1 MVAFNSQLAF
11 EIERAKKKK
20 IILIMV
26 FVCPSLHR
34 PVNKIKFKYFANRKT
49 VVRNTGI
56 MYHVC
61 MYVYI
66 VLKDFFIYGI
76 RVVFLCFWNTHYD
89 GIIKQFVILINFI
102 MQI

>member
-1 MVAFNSQLAF
+1 MPFTSQTSKQNQVQIF
-11 EIERAKKKK
+11 CEQEN
-20 IILIMV
+20 
-26 FVCPSLHR
+26 CSQ
-34 PVNKIKFKYFANRKT
+34 KY
-49 VVRNTGI
+49 RNN
-56 MYHVC
+56 VSC

-76 RVVFLCFWNTHYD
+76 RVVFLCFWNTHND

>member
-1 MVAFNSQLAF
+1 
-11 EIERAKKKK
+11 
-20 IILIMV
+20 
-26 FVCPSLHR
+26 
-34 PVNKIKFKYFANRKT
+34 
-49 VVRNTGI
+49 

>member
-1 MVAFNSQLAF
+1 
-11 EIERAKKKK
+11 
-20 IILIMV
+20 
-26 FVCPSLHR
+26 
-34 PVNKIKFKYFANRKT
+34 
-49 VVRNTGI
+49 
-56 MYHVC
+56 

-76 RVVFLCFWNTHYD
+76 RVVFLCFWNTHND